1 MRIMMPKMKIC
12 AFWVLALLVSGCAC
26 STAPVVY
33 SASEAHGLMEKSWE
47 YTEVPCMER
56 EKEYPLPGG
65 RHTLMV
71 AELADAEFS
80 KCLACLDSSGKLV
93 PLAEGERTFGYAVC
107 RQIPQYLLVFDNY
120 ASRQNRVLLFK
131 LSSSRLVLCYD
142 GAEFDGSFECCVVWR
157 VAAWNRQGIL
167 LEGYRDDASCVYR
180 LLPLE

>member
-1 MRIMMPKMKIC
+1 MMPKMKIC

-56 EKEYPLPGG
+56 EKEYPFPNG

-107 RQIPQYLLVFDNY
+107 RQTLQYLLVFNNF
-120 ASRQNRVLLFK
+120 ASNQNQVLLYRI
-131 LSSSRLVLCYD
+131 SSSSPVLCYD
-142 GAEFDGSFECCVVWR
+142 GSELDSCSECRVDWR
-157 VAAWNRQGIL
+157 VASWNRHGIL
-167 LEGYRDDASCVYR
+167 LVGHREGASDEYW